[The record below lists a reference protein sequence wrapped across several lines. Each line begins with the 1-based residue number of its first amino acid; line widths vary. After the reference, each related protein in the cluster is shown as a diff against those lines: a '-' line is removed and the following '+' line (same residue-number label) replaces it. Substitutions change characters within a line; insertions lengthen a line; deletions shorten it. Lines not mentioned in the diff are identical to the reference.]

1 MILRRGV
8 AKKRAQSAVAS
19 LWSHSGQSS
28 LSIRKGVLLAG
39 IFEIL
44 FFEFFNRIGEFC

>member
-1 MILRRGV
+1 
-8 AKKRAQSAVAS
+8 
-19 LWSHSGQSS
+19 

-44 FFEFFNRIGEFC
+44 FFEFFNRIGPLLPLISFFLPRCSVRSPDIQTSQRIVS